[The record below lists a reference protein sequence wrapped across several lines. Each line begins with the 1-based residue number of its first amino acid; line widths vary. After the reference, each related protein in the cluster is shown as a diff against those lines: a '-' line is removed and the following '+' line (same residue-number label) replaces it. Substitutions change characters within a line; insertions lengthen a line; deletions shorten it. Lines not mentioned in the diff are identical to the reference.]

1 MFFDK
6 YIYSRG
12 VPKTGVDVVYETG
25 DDGTFQTGW
34 WIKRLLAANRT
45 RYIVKTISGD
55 VVVFDRATGLM
66 WAADA
71 NEAGCNNGNTLIWTA
86 ALAYALGLDFAGFS
100 DWRIP
105 NVNELMSLLNYN
117 LPPPMIDTPPF
128 LNSTGGYCNTSTIR
142 LSNQAFY
149 WSVYFQSGYNA
160 AVDKTTAQLV
170 RCVRLGI

>member
-1 MFFDK
+1 MEFRKHIF
-6 YIYSRG
+6 SRG

-45 RYIVKTISGD
+45 RYIVKTIGGD
-55 VVVFDRATGLM
+55 VV
-66 WAADA
+66 
-71 NEAGCNNGNTLIWTA
+71 